1 MASHWTAVES
11 RKNKKKIDISEN
23 FAMMSGS
30 SRPRPEVQPAP
41 SSQAA
46 RRCEALPERRF
57 TIGCSWAF
65 GVGARRLRKRR
76 NEKPVKLLK
85 TNDLAKRR
93 DFAGNDSN
101 DLRPAMRNL
110 SFRHAKDSIRFR
122 GVLGSSRP
130 EAQSPSTIP
139 IPAPP
144 APDHRRFEKLDRK
157 KLRNGGAKAL
167 ESLARVNLCGPD
179 APV

>member
-1 MASHWTAVES
+1 MSETGGRRSWRRIGRPWKAG
-11 RKNKKKIDISEN
+11 KYKKKIDISEN
-23 FAMMSGS
+23 IAMMSGS

-46 RRCEALPERRF
+46 RRCGALPERRF

-65 GVGARRLRKRR
+65 GGGRGHARRWR

-101 DLRPAMRNL
+101 NLRPAMRNL
-110 SFRHAKDSIRFR
+110 SFRLAKDSVRFR
-122 GVLGSSRP
+122 GFWASLSPKRNRPRPFQFLRLRLQSVAGLKSWTAKVAQRSS
-130 EAQSPSTIP
+130 
-139 IPAPP
+139 
-144 APDHRRFEKLDRK
+144 
-157 KLRNGGAKAL
+157 
-167 ESLARVNLCGPD
+167 
-179 APV
+179 

>member
-1 MASHWTAVES
+1 MERQRPCQRLAGGDHGVALDGRGKPKNT
-11 RKNKKKIDISEN
+11 RKKSKS
-23 FAMMSGS
+23 
-30 SRPRPEVQPAP
+30 PRSNPLRLLRT
-41 SSQAA
+41 A

-93 DFAGNDSN
+93 NFAANDSN

-110 SFRHAKDSIRFR
+110 SFRHAKDSVRFR

-130 EAQSPSTIP
+130 EAQSPRPFQS
-139 IPAPP
+139 
-144 APDHRRFEKLDRK
+144 
-157 KLRNGGAKAL
+157 LRLRLQIIAGLKSWTAKSCAAEVL
-167 ESLARVNLCGPD
+167 RPWNLWR
-179 APV
+179 A